1 MLNATV
7 TQTIKTATHPC
18 ALLPCL
24 PISAP
29 LSLLNTVVEPAPS
42 SPVFAARKCGNKCYN
57 IAAVTHSKQEIVPP
71 INRHTYLLE
80 IAVSHRKQKPSQNLT
95 ATRMAF
101 CAHPQKSFPAARQA
115 ALSSTSP
122 VSSTSFTS
130 FACLTS
136 STPPIPAYN
145 RFANQ
150 IDARQPQSEPS
161 ASIQMKT
168 PQSVDNRERVLLVGV
183 GLKKSP
189 RGRAGDPA
197 AAGRDSL
204 EELQELAVSAGAN
217 IAGTLLQIRETL
229 DPATLVGRGK
239 IDEIRMEAE
248 LHRVPLVIV
257 DHNLSPVQ
265 LRNMEKGIGRRV
277 IDRTQLIL
285 DIFATHARTREGQL
299 QVELA
304 QLNYLLPRLTGRGEE
319 LSRLGG
325 GIGTRGPGEQK
336 LETDRRRIRD
346 RVSKIKQ
353 SIETVR
359 RQRTTR
365 RRARQAVPLGM
376 IALVGYTNAG
386 KSTLF
391 NALTHA
397 EVLTSS
403 KMFATLDPTIRAV
416 RLPSRRRVL
425 ISDTVGFLRDLPPDL
440 IAAFRA
446 TLEEVQEAALLLHVT
461 DISNPHHAEQ
471 DVEVVK
477 VLADLGVDD
486 RPRLHVFNKIDRL
499 GEEDVAALKNAKS
512 NLHPRVFTS
521 AETGEGIGELL
532 ARIDEVMPGDPLV
545 HVQLKIPVS
554 DGRHLSL
561 VHACGRVLHSEIQD
575 AFFHLDAELPESLAR
590 RLEDFAVSPAPADS
604 QEGRAES

>member
-1 MLNATV
+1 
-7 TQTIKTATHPC
+7 
-18 ALLPCL
+18 
-24 PISAP
+24 
-29 LSLLNTVVEPAPS
+29 
-42 SPVFAARKCGNKCYN
+42 
-57 IAAVTHSKQEIVPP
+57 
-71 INRHTYLLE
+71 
-80 IAVSHRKQKPSQNLT
+80 
-95 ATRMAF
+95 
-101 CAHPQKSFPAARQA
+101 
-115 ALSSTSP
+115 
-122 VSSTSFTS
+122 
-130 FACLTS
+130 
-136 STPPIPAYN
+136 
-145 RFANQ
+145 
-150 IDARQPQSEPS
+150 
-161 ASIQMKT
+161 
-168 PQSVDNRERVLLVGV
+168 
-183 GLKKSP
+183 
-189 RGRAGDPA
+189 
-197 AAGRDSL
+197 
-204 EELQELAVSAGAN
+204 
-217 IAGTLLQIRETL
+217 
-229 DPATLVGRGK
+229 
-239 IDEIRMEAE
+239 
-248 LHRVPLVIV
+248 
-257 DHNLSPVQ
+257 
-265 LRNMEKGIGRRV
+265 V

-446 TLEEVQEAALLLHVT
+446 TLEEVQEAALILHVT

-477 VLADLGVDD
+477 VLADLGVED

-499 GEEDVAALKNAKS
+499 GEEEVSALKNAKT
-512 NLHPRVFTS
+512 NHHPRVFTS
-521 AETGEGIGELL
+521 AETGEGISDLL
-532 ARIDEVMPGDPLV
+532 IAIDEVMPGDPLV
-545 HVQLKIPVS
+545 RLKFRIPVS

-561 VHACGRVLHSEIQD
+561 VHACGRVLHSEIQNG
-575 AFFHLDAELPESLAR
+575 FFLLDAELPESLAR
-590 RLEDFAVSPAPADS
+590 RLEDFATTHSATGPREDS
-604 QEGRAES
+604 AEA